1 MIGRLGDWAIVFFR
15 RFRFKF
21 TIFGSKYE
29 YLSMQFFKPIIISL
43 LFLLLVGPVN
53 GQYFNG
59 GIMAG
64 VAGTQVAGDTYSG
77 FHKAGIYVGGFVNLQ
92 ISQRSI
98 FQLELEFFQK
108 GSRKNPNYE
117 ENDFDQYLFRVNY
130 IEMPVL
136 YQYVFN
142 ERLKLEVGPS
152 LGFLTGYYEEK
163 NTEEIKAGNRPAR
176 VSFQIN
182 AGMYVTLT
190 RRLMF
195 NLRTNNSLLNIRSD
209 NATGDVLRIIP
220 GNYGQFNDGLVMSF
234 VYQFKDA
241 W

>member
-1 MIGRLGDWAIVFFR
+1 LFGFFR
-15 RFRFKF
+15 RFRYKF
-21 TIFGSKYE
+21 TIFGIKFEFLHMRS
-29 YLSMQFFKPIIISL
+29 LIISIISL
-43 LFLLLVGPVN
+43 FFLLLVGQVN

-77 FHKAGIYVGGFVNLQ
+77 FHKAGIYAGGFVNLQ

-117 ENDFDQYLFRVNY
+117 NDDLEQYLFRVNY
-130 IEMPVL
+130 VEMPVL
-136 YQYVFN
+136 YQYVVN

-163 NTEEIKAGNRPAR
+163 NSEEIKAGNRPAR
-176 VSFQIN
+176 VTLQIN
-182 AGMYVTLT
+182 AGMYVSIT

-220 GNYGQFNDGLVMSF
+220 GNYGQFNDGLVMSIA
-234 VYQFKDA
+234 YQFRDA